1 MLNNVPRLLAV
12 IALLSISSCS
22 SGKLIGSWEFIE
34 AYEGTIPKVDTL
46 KTKQNHSR
54 YGNGILSFY
63 SNNSFT
69 SKELTGNYV
78 HQNNLL
84 KMKYSDGKDTVQLK
98 ISYINKDYLLLSSG
112 SEKPNAWFYK
122 RVRGKK

>member
-1 MLNNVPRLLAV
+1 MLNVQKLLA
-12 IALLSISSCS
+12 ILILLSISSCS
-22 SGKLIGSWEFIE
+22 TNKLIGSWEFIE
-34 AYEGTIPKVDTL
+34 VYEGVIPKVDTL
-46 KTKQNHSR
+46 KNKQNHSR

-63 SNNSFT
+63 NNNSFT

-84 KMKYSDGKDTVQLK
+84 KMKYSDGKDTLQMK
-98 ISYINKDYLLLSSG
+98 ISYINKDYLLLSSV

-122 RVRGKK
+122 RLRGKK